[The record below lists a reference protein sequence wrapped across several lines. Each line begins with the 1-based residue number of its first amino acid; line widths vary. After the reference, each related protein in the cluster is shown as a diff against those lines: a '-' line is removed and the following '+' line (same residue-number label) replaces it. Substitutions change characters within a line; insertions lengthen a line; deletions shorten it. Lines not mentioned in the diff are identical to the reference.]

1 MRLKYG
7 GETLTQP
14 VQVVRHPEIAATAAD
29 LLSQFRLL
37 SDVRDRIEETHDAV
51 ARNRDV
57 RSQIQATGERA
68 EKLGKGTSFSQ
79 PGPEIEPGVLNFPP
93 ALDHQFVGRSRR
105 SRLPPMPDRP
115 TPRGRTTKRS
125 SGSLRRSSPSSR
137 ACSGRTFR
145 SSTRWSRRRRS
156 RRWSWCPRKQRG
168 RVADSEGSRQE
179 HAFLPALRSKVASGG
194 LTPIRL
200 RREPRR
206 AVADLPGPARR
217 SRFPRSTRDGG
228 TRSAR
233 RGAPG
238 AEIPS
243 ISGAAPDP

>member
-79 PGPEIEPGVLNFPP
+79 PGPEIEPGRPELPAGSRPP
-93 ALDHQFVGRSRR
+93 VRRALASVASSADA
-105 SRLPPMPDRP
+105 RP
-115 TPRGRTTKRS
+115 TDS
-125 SGSLRRSSPSSR
+125 SWTYYKEIFGKL
-137 ACSGRTFR
+137 A
-145 SSTRWSRRRRS
+145 
-156 RRWSWCPRKQRG
+156 
-168 RVADSEGSRQE
+168 AILAELEG
-179 HAFLPALRSKVASGG
+179 LLGK
-194 LTPIRL
+194 
-200 RREPRR
+200 
-206 AVADLPGPARR
+206 DLPEFNAMV
-217 SRFPRSTRDGG
+217 
-228 TRSAR
+228 AK
-233 RGAPG
+233 
-238 AEIPS
+238 AEIPPVVVVPKKTAG
-243 ISGAAPDP
+243 SGR